1 VRYEALR
8 EECERER
15 IGPLL
20 WTLLVEVAGR
30 VARKYPPHLYNDGE
44 TWSVE
49 AHAELAQEV
58 ALARLIE
65 ENQLEYVL
73 TAADQSSG
81 DRYEALAR
89 LLAFQVRRVLSH
101 RRRKTVVD
109 RLHSRV
115 RALVAGPGFQTAE
128 VGGDSAVALEGGNP
142 SSAQQL
148 SDDEVRRGASLIASI
163 PRLPSRLDAER
174 ESKVYTAAQLE
185 EVVSTLAAS
194 LGPLF
199 LADIRR
205 ILELTLTAWVP
216 TLLRDHEEDY
226 ASTTTP
232 PEMELERAQM
242 QTTIAA
248 LAADLD
254 PVHRIVL
261 IGKSQ
266 DVSDGDLAQR
276 VGLSRPTLAKRK
288 TEVLARVQAELIED
302 LPNAL
307 HDEAVRHLLDTCAV
321 LEEEGDT

>member
-1 VRYEALR
+1 MRYEALR

-44 TWSVE
+44 TWSAE

-58 ALARLIE
+58 ALTRLIE

-115 RALVAGPGFQTAE
+115 RALVPGPGFQTVE
-128 VGGDSAVALEGGNP
+128 VGGDTAVALEGDP
-142 SSAQQL
+142 SAARQL
-148 SDDEVRRGASLIASI
+148 SNDEVRRGASLISSV

-174 ESKVYTAAQLE
+174 ESKVYTAAHVE
-185 EVVSTLAAS
+185 EVVRTLAGS

-199 LADIRR
+199 LGDIRR

-226 ASTTTP
+226 ASATTP
-232 PEMELERAQM
+232 PELELERAHM
-242 QTTIAA
+242 QTTIAT

-254 PVHRIVL
+254 PVHRVVL
-261 IGKSQ
+261 LGKSQ
-266 DVSDGDLAQR
+266 DISDGDLAQR
-276 VGLSRPTLAKRK
+276 VGISRPTLAKRK
-288 TEVLARVQAELIED
+288 TEALARVQAELIEE

-307 HDEAVRHLLDTCAV
+307 HDEAIRHLLDACAD
-321 LEEEGDT
+321 LEGEGEG

>member
-8 EECERER
+8 EECDRER

-20 WTLLVEVAGR
+20 WSLLVEVAGR

-44 TWSVE
+44 TWSEE
-49 AHAELAQEV
+49 AHADLAQEV

-65 ENQLEYVL
+65 ENQLGYVL
-73 TAADQSSG
+73 TAAEQSSG

-115 RALVAGPGFQTAE
+115 KALVAGPGFQTVE
-128 VGGDSAVALEGGNP
+128 VGGDTAVALEGGGP
-142 SSAQQL
+142 SAARQL
-148 SDDEVRRGASLIASI
+148 SDDEIRRGASLIAAV

-174 ESKVYTAAQLE
+174 ESKVYTAAHLE
-185 EVVSTLAAS
+185 EAVRTLAGS

-199 LADIRR
+199 LGDIRR
-205 ILELTLTAWVP
+205 ILELVLTAWVP

-226 ASTTTP
+226 ASATTST
-232 PEMELERAQM
+232 ELELERAEM
-242 QTTIAA
+242 RTTIAS

-254 PVHRIVL
+254 PVHRVVL
-261 IGKSQ
+261 LGKSQ
-266 DVSDGDLAQR
+266 DISDGDLAQR
-276 VGLSRPTLAKRK
+276 VGISRPTLAKRK
-288 TEVLARVQAELIED
+288 TEALARVQAELIEE
-302 LPNAL
+302 LPRAL
-307 HDEAVRHLLDTCAV
+307 HDEAIRHLLDACAV
-321 LEEEGDT
+321 LEGEEDV

>member
-1 VRYEALR
+1 MRYETLR

-20 WTLLVEVAGR
+20 WALLVEVAGR

-44 TWSVE
+44 TWSEE
-49 AHAELAQEV
+49 AHADLAQEV

-73 TAADQSSG
+73 ATADQSSG

-109 RLHSRV
+109 RLHSRIKTMIS
-115 RALVAGPGFQTAE
+115 GPDFQTAE
-128 VGGDSAVALEGGNP
+128 LGGDTAIVLGGDP
-142 SSAQQL
+142 SLARQL
-148 SDDEVRRGASLIASI
+148 SDDEVRRGASLIASV

-174 ESKVYTAAQLE
+174 ESKVYTAAHLE
-185 EVVSTLAAS
+185 EVVSTLVAS
-194 LGPLF
+194 LGPLY
-199 LADIRR
+199 LGDIRR

-226 ASTTTP
+226 ASDTTP
-232 PEMELERAQM
+232 PELELERAQM
-242 QTTIAA
+242 QTTIAT
-248 LAADLD
+248 LVADLD
-254 PVHRIVL
+254 PVHRVVL

-266 DVSDGDLAQR
+266 DISDGDLAQR
-276 VGLSRPTLAKRK
+276 VGVSRPTLARRK
-288 TEVLARVQAELIED
+288 TEALARVQAELIEA
-302 LPNAL
+302 LPNVL
-307 HDEAVRHLLDTCAV
+307 HDEAIRHLLDACAH
-321 LEEEGDT
+321 LEGERDA